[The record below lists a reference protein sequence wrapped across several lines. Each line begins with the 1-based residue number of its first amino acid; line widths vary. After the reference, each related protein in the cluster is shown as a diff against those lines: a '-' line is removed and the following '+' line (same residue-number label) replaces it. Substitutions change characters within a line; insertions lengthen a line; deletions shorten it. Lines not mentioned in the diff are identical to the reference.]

1 MKGKM
6 VNIPLLF
13 DLEVQGGDTVIFFM
27 NHSLVDCR
35 AQQTFRVFLTIRIF
49 NIIPSKPII
58 GRERVFAWNKIGLV
72 NLIVLVQFGFI
83 RRSKPYYE
91 RMG

>member
-1 MKGKM
+1 
-6 VNIPLLF
+6 VETPLIQL
-13 DLEVQGGDTVIFFM
+13 

-49 NIIPSKPII
+49 NIIPPKPII
-58 GRERVFAWNKIGLV
+58 GRGRVFAWNKIGLV

-83 RRSKPYYE
+83 RRSEPYCE
-91 RMG
+91 